1 MTSYIIHR
9 LLLLIPSLFGI
20 LVINFAI
27 IQFAPGGPV
36 ERIIAKYS
44 SDYSE
49 SIARV
54 PEKDIEEGKEQSTVT
69 DRSGGTKGIYVG
81 SEALNPAIIKELEV
95 QFGFDK
101 PAHVRFFKMVW
112 DYLCF
117 DFGKSYYRNETV
129 LNIIVEKLPVSM
141 SLGLWSTLMM
151 YLVSIP
157 LGIRKAVKDGTQ
169 FDIWSSFVVNV
180 FYAVPGFILAI
191 LLIILFAGGSYLNI
205 FPIRGLVSNNWA
217 ELSFGAKVI
226 DYMWHILLPLT
237 CITLSGFAAL
247 TMLTKNSFLDE
258 IHKLYVV
265 TARSKGLT
273 ENSVLYK
280 HVFRNA
286 MLIVISSFPAAFI
299 MAIFTGAMLI
309 EIIFSLDGLGFMGFQ
324 AILERDYPII
334 FATLYIYTLL
344 GLVMKLI
351 SDILYTVIDPRIDFE
366 TRRV

>member
-1 MTSYIIHR
+1 MTSYIIRR
-9 LLLLIPSLFGI
+9 LLLLIPTLFGI
-20 LVINFAI
+20 LVINFII

-36 ERIIAKYS
+36 EHIIAKYS

-49 SIARV
+49 SMARV
-54 PEKDIEEGKEQSTVT
+54 SGNSNESSRGQSVIT
-69 DRSGGTKGIYVG
+69 DQSGGPKGIYRG
-81 SEALNPAIIKELEV
+81 AEALNPAIIKELEA

-101 PAHVRFFKMVW
+101 PAHVRFFKMIR

-129 LNIIVEKLPVSM
+129 LNIIAEKFPVSIT
-141 SLGLWSTLMM
+141 LGLWSTLIM

-157 LGIRKAVKDGTQ
+157 LGIRKAVKDSTQ
-169 FDIWSSFVVNV
+169 FDIWSSFIVNV
-180 FYAVPGFILAI
+180 IYAVPGFVLAI

-217 ELSFGAKVI
+217 ELTLGAKII
-226 DYMWHILLPLT
+226 DYLWHITLPVI
-237 CITLSGFAAL
+237 CITLSGFATL
-247 TMLTKNSFLDE
+247 SMLTKNTFLDE

-273 ENSVLYK
+273 ENAVLYK

-286 MLIVISSFPAAFI
+286 MLIVISGFPAAFI
-299 MAIFTGAMLI
+299 MAIFTGSMLI
-309 EIIFSLDGLGFMGFQ
+309 EIIFSLDGLGLMGFQ

-344 GLVMKLI
+344 GLILKLI
-351 SDILYTVIDPRIDFE
+351 SDILYTVVDPRIDFE
-366 TRRV
+366 ARGV